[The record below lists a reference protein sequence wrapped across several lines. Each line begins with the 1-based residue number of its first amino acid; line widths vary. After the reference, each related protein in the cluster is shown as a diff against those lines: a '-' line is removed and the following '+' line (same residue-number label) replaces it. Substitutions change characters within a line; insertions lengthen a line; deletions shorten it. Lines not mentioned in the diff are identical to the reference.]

1 MLNLY
6 PDASFAD
13 EDEEEK
19 EASQQVAEVDDPEED
34 GEEQTALTG
43 CISLCMDQEVNAFND
58 PKDSKN
64 KKQFKVEDLPKENIL
79 THVSYTMKKNFNW
92 QKLTCGD
99 QGWVFAKF

>member
-34 GEEQTALTG
+34 GEEQTVLTG
-43 CISLCMDQEVNAFND
+43 CISLCMD
-58 PKDSKN
+58 
-64 KKQFKVEDLPKENIL
+64 
-79 THVSYTMKKNFNW
+79 
-92 QKLTCGD
+92 
-99 QGWVFAKF
+99 